1 MAAGSY
7 TTSTAFLEA
16 LTEAGVRYVFA
27 NLGSDHPGLIEALA
41 QANAAD
47 RAAPAGD
54 SGPPGPGVSPG
65 GRVSPPRGVWGD
77 GSPQAR
83 GGLGGSSP
91 RAGGVPQIIV
101 CPHETV
107 ALSAAHAYAMVTGEP
122 QAVIV
127 HVDAGTLNLGGVSNA
142 MRGRVPVF
150 IFAGAA
156 PYTQEGELPGSRN
169 EFIQWI
175 QDVRDQRGI
184 LRNYVKYDNEIH
196 TGRNVK
202 QLVHRALQI
211 ARSDPAGPVY
221 LVGPREVMEEPV
233 KPYTIDRAD
242 FGPVA
247 PVALTD
253 AVTAEIATALAQAR
267 HPLIVTS
274 YLGRDP
280 AAVPKLVEL
289 CELLAIPVL
298 ESMAYHVNFPADN
311 ALHAG
316 FQYHTVAQNPVLSGA
331 DVILVI
337 DSDVPWIP
345 AVNRPSAGAAI
356 YCVDVDPLKTQMSMW
371 HVPARRFAA
380 ASSRVAVEQ
389 ITRFVRDNI
398 LLDAG
403 VVEVRRLAAMEASQ
417 ARRAALD
424 ALEQP
429 GSDGVITAEYLTA
442 CVRRLLAD
450 EDALILTEVIT
461 NSKTVADHLRPNR
474 PGSVIHHGGG
484 SLGWAGGAA
493 VGAKL
498 AAPDRTVVCLVG
510 DGSFLFGVPSSAQW
524 AARRYGTPALTVI
537 YDNHGWAAP
546 KFSTLQVHP
555 DGAAAQADDFHV
567 SFEPEVDLPGVARAA
582 GAYGVTVSDPGALPG
597 ALKDA
602 LAVVHGGR
610 SAVVSVQLPPV

>member
-1 MAAGSY
+1 VAAGSY

-16 LTEAGVRYVFA
+16 LAEAGVRYIFA

-41 QANAAD
+41 QVNAEG
-47 RAAPAGD
+47 RAAEF
-54 SGPPGPGVSPG
+54 
-65 GRVSPPRGVWGD
+65 PR
-77 GSPQAR
+77 
-83 GGLGGSSP
+83 
-91 RAGGVPQIIV
+91 IIV

-150 IFAGAA
+150 VFAGAA
-156 PYTQEGELPGSRN
+156 PYTQEGELPGGRN
-169 EFIQWI
+169 EFIHWI

-184 LRNYVKYDNEIH
+184 LRNYVKYDNEIR

-202 QLVHRALQI
+202 QLVHRAMQI
-211 ARSDPAGPVY
+211 ARSEPAGPVY
-221 LVGPREVMEEPV
+221 LTSPREVMEEQV
-233 KPYTIDRAD
+233 EPYTVDRAD
-242 FGPVA
+242 FEPVA
-247 PVALTD
+247 PMALTD
-253 AVTAEIATALAQAR
+253 AVAAEIATALAQAR
-267 HPLIVTS
+267 RPLIVTS

-298 ESMAYHVNFPADN
+298 ESMAYHVNFPADHK
-311 ALHAG
+311 LHAG
-316 FQYHTVAQNPVLSGA
+316 FQYHTVAPNPVLAQA

-345 AVNRPSAGAAI
+345 AVNRPSAEAAI
-356 YCVDVDPLKTQMSMW
+356 YYLDVDPLKSQMSMW

-380 ASSRVAVEQ
+380 ASSRLAVEQ

-398 LLDAG
+398 LIDAA
-403 VVEVRRLAAMEASQ
+403 VEVRRIEVMEASQ

-424 ALEQP
+424 ALERP
-429 GSDGVITAEYLTA
+429 GSDGVITAQYLTA

-450 EDALILTEVIT
+450 EDALILTEVVT

-524 AARRYGTPALTVI
+524 VARRYGTPALTVI
-537 YDNHGWAAP
+537 YDNRGWAAP
-546 KFSTLQVHP
+546 KFSTLMVHP
-555 DGAAAQADDFHV
+555 DGAAAKADDFHV
-567 SFEPEVDLPGVARAA
+567 SFEPEADLPGVARAA
-582 GAYGVTVSDPGALPG
+582 GGAYGVTVSDPGELPG
-597 ALKDA
+597 VLKDA

-610 SAVVSVQLPPV
+610 SAVVSVHLPPV

>member
-7 TTSTAFLEA
+7 TSSTAFLEA
-16 LTEAGVRYVFA
+16 LAESGVRYIFA

-41 QANAAD
+41 QVNAEG
-47 RAAPAGD
+47 RAAEF
-54 SGPPGPGVSPG
+54 
-65 GRVSPPRGVWGD
+65 PR
-77 GSPQAR
+77 
-83 GGLGGSSP
+83 
-91 RAGGVPQIIV
+91 IIV

-150 IFAGAA
+150 VFAGAA
-156 PYTQEGELPGSRN
+156 PYTQEGELPGGRN
-169 EFIQWI
+169 EFIHWI

-184 LRNYVKYDNEIH
+184 LRNYVKYDNEIR

-202 QLVHRALQI
+202 HLVHRALQI
-211 ARSDPAGPVY
+211 ARSEPAGPVY
-221 LVGPREVMEEPV
+221 LTSPREVMEEQV
-233 KPYTIDRAD
+233 EPYTVDRAD
-242 FGPVA
+242 FEPVA
-247 PVALTD
+247 PMALTD
-253 AVTAEIATALAQAR
+253 AVAAEIATALAQAR
-267 HPLIVTS
+267 RPLIVTS

-289 CELLAIPVL
+289 SELLAIPVL
-298 ESMAYHVNFPADN
+298 ESMAYHVNFPADHK
-311 ALHAG
+311 LHAG
-316 FQYHTVAQNPVLSGA
+316 FQYHTVAPNPVLAQA

-345 AVNRPSAGAAI
+345 AVNRPSAEAAI
-356 YCVDVDPLKTQMSMW
+356 YYLDVDPLKPQMSMW

-380 ASSRVAVEQ
+380 ASSRLAVEQ
-389 ITRFVRDNI
+389 ITSFVRDNI
-398 LLDAG
+398 LIDAA
-403 VVEVRRLAAMEASQ
+403 VEVRRIEVMEASQ

-429 GSDGVITAEYLTA
+429 GSDGVITAQYLTA

-450 EDALILTEVIT
+450 EDALVLTEVVT

-524 AARRYGTPALTVI
+524 VARRYGTPALTVI
-537 YDNHGWAAP
+537 YDNRGWAAP
-546 KFSTLQVHP
+546 RFSTLQVHP
-555 DGAAAQADDFHV
+555 DGAAAKADDFHV
-567 SFEPEVDLPGVARAA
+567 SFEPEADLPGVARAA
-582 GAYGVTVSDPGALPG
+582 GGAYGVTVSDPGELPG
-597 ALKDA
+597 VLKDA

-610 SAVVSVQLPPV
+610 SAVVSVHLPPV

>member
-1 MAAGSY
+1 VAAGSY

-16 LTEAGVRYVFA
+16 LAEAGVRYIFA

-41 QANAAD
+41 QVNAEG
-47 RAAPAGD
+47 RAAEF
-54 SGPPGPGVSPG
+54 
-65 GRVSPPRGVWGD
+65 PR
-77 GSPQAR
+77 
-83 GGLGGSSP
+83 
-91 RAGGVPQIIV
+91 IIV

-150 IFAGAA
+150 VFAGAA
-156 PYTQEGELPGSRN
+156 PYTQEGELPGGRN
-169 EFIQWI
+169 EFIHWI

-184 LRNYVKYDNEIH
+184 LRNYVKYDNEIR

-211 ARSDPAGPVY
+211 ARSEPAGPVY
-221 LVGPREVMEEPV
+221 LTSPREVMEEQV
-233 KPYTIDRAD
+233 EPYTVDRAD
-242 FGPVA
+242 FEPVA
-247 PVALTD
+247 PMALTD
-253 AVTAEIATALAQAR
+253 AVAAEIATALAQAR
-267 HPLIVTS
+267 RPLIVTS

-289 CELLAIPVL
+289 SELLAIPVL
-298 ESMAYHVNFPADN
+298 ESMAYHVNFPADHK
-311 ALHAG
+311 LHAG
-316 FQYHTVAQNPVLSGA
+316 FQYHTVAPNPVLAQA

-345 AVNRPSAGAAI
+345 AVNRPSAEAAI
-356 YCVDVDPLKTQMSMW
+356 YYLDVDPLKPQMSMW

-380 ASSRVAVEQ
+380 ASSRLAVEQ
-389 ITRFVRDNI
+389 ITSFVRDNI
-398 LLDAG
+398 LIDAA
-403 VVEVRRLAAMEASQ
+403 VEVRRIEVMEASQ

-429 GSDGVITAEYLTA
+429 GDGVITAQYLTA

-450 EDALILTEVIT
+450 EDALILTEVVT

-524 AARRYGTPALTVI
+524 VARRYGTPALTVI
-537 YDNHGWAAP
+537 YDNRGWAAP
-546 KFSTLQVHP
+546 RFSTLQVHP
-555 DGAAAQADDFHV
+555 DGAAAKADDFHV
-567 SFEPEVDLPGVARAA
+567 SFEPEADLPGVARAA
-582 GAYGVTVSDPGALPG
+582 GGAYGVTVSDPGELPG
-597 ALKDA
+597 VLKDA
-602 LAVVHGGR
+602 LAVVYGGR
-610 SAVVSVQLPPV
+610 SAVVSVHLPPV